1 MKLAEETAD
10 PTTKE
15 TAKVNFGMA
24 NASLKWNEHVSDI
37 LKGVMG
43 NQQQLEKQEDQDDLA
58 ERADEEDDD
67 QWFAIVHW
75 HIHFVLTSI

>member
-67 QWFAIVHW
+67 Q
-75 HIHFVLTSI
+75 